1 MKKIKNPKFLISIL
15 IIIGALIFIFGIPII
30 INELYKMDDGYVTLW
45 GAPDVLSFYATILS
59 SLITIVVLI
68 ITLHYNKKDM
78 NKELKFYM
86 SQTNTPFFVL
96 DNVSLINDNHDFNK
110 NKDGWV
116 MNYRINQS
124 GSLYNIA
131 IEPTIKFSIK
141 NVGSGVALEALYQVL
156 NISEPNNLAQI
167 LNPSDSSSIYLDIKN
182 ELHNM
187 CTKNVGSENNVF
199 CNNFNIS
206 LYYKNTLSIEF
217 EQSIQVKLTV
227 SLNEMEL
234 KIEISELST
243 QKSNIDV

>member
-1 MKKIKNPKFLISIL
+1 MKKFKKSKSLIAVL
-15 IIIGALIFIFGIPII
+15 IIIGTLIFIFGIPII
-30 INELYKMDDGYVTLW
+30 INELYKTDDGYVTLW
-45 GAPDVLSFYATILS
+45 GAADVLSFYATILS

-96 DNVSLINDNHDFNK
+96 DNVSLIKDTHNFNK

-116 MNYRINQS
+116 MDYRINQR
-124 GSLYNIA
+124 GSLYNTT
-131 IEPTIKFSIK
+131 IEPTITFSIK
-141 NVGSGVALEALYQVL
+141 NVGSGVALEALYQDS
-156 NISEPNNLAQI
+156 NTSEPNNLTQI

-187 CTKNVGSENNVF
+187 YTKNVGSKNKVF
-199 CNNFNIS
+199 CKNFNIS

-227 SLNEMEL
+227 SLNEMKL
-234 KIEISELST
+234 YIEISGLST

>member
-1 MKKIKNPKFLISIL
+1 M
-15 IIIGALIFIFGIPII
+15 
-30 INELYKMDDGYVTLW
+30 
-45 GAPDVLSFYATILS
+45 
-59 SLITIVVLI
+59 
-68 ITLHYNKKDM
+68 HYNKKDM

-96 DNVSLINDNHDFNK
+96 DNVSLTNDNHDFNK

-116 MNYRINQS
+116 MSYRINQC
-124 GSLYNIA
+124 GSLYNA
-131 IEPTIKFSIK
+131 SIEPTIKFSIK

-156 NISEPNNLAQI
+156 NTSESNNLAQI
-167 LNPSDSSSIYLDIKN
+167 LNPSDSSSIYLDIKD

-187 CTKNVGSENNVF
+187 CTKNVSSENNAF
-199 CNNFNIS
+199 CNKFNIL

-227 SLNEMEL
+227 SLNEMQL